1 MKDCVRIPVKEFA
14 LAVVL
19 ESGEERVYSSPSLAK
34 YRERFF
40 GEQFK
45 VEFHRSIRKAAR
57 EGIYPG
63 SGRFSPFP
71 VPAWLTECG
80 GASTYTPDGN
90 SYEFD
95 VDSGH
100 ETFKSSGGSSSELSS
115 RRRHQS
121 RISQDSDDD
130 VSSNSKRNKRPRG
143 FLYGENSNEDTPQ
156 PVPVIRKQ
164 QLMVGDAEQVEKF
177 YQQRFKDMQQSSCK
191 VMGKAFVKLV
201 EPKKQTHYPYT
212 KGDEQAPSW
221 WPNTTGPNHVRHKE
235 PDHLLK
241 PGRCFSLVDEQNNY

>member
-1 MKDCVRIPVKEFA
+1 VKEFA

-19 ESGEERVYSSPSLAK
+19 ESGEERVYSSPFLAK

-45 VEFHRSIRKAAR
+45 TEFHRSIRKAAR

-80 GASTYTPDGN
+80 GASTYSPDGN

-100 ETFKSSGGSSSELSS
+100 ETFKSSGGSLSKLSTIRANKEFENRLDEALS
-115 RRRHQS
+115 RTMG
-121 RISQDSDDD
+121 D
-130 VSSNSKRNKRPRG
+130 NSGSKTKTASTRSTM
-143 FLYGENSNEDTPQ
+143 LY
-156 PVPVIRKQ
+156 K
-164 QLMVGDAEQVEKF
+164 
-177 YQQRFKDMQQSSCK
+177 
-191 VMGKAFVKLV
+191 
-201 EPKKQTHYPYT
+201 
-212 KGDEQAPSW
+212 
-221 WPNTTGPNHVRHKE
+221 
-235 PDHLLK
+235 LLK
-241 PGRCFSLVDEQNNY
+241 RDTEIIEAASDGDIARVAKLISRGANVNIRDRWGVSCLFCRLCYLS